1 MRVLFEPACWTC
13 LPAPRSEGRC
23 KIFAAFAVDIVAS
36 SCTLD
41 RLRDSYAYENMPFV
55 NQAETLG
62 WKSQLRSGKRHR
74 R

>member
-1 MRVLFEPACWTC
+1 
-13 LPAPRSEGRC
+13 
-23 KIFAAFAVDIVAS
+23 VDIVAS